1 MVGNTVTRE
10 NLYEAVRRKI
20 GLSAYESK
28 VLVEQ
33 VLDQIAGCLARRE
46 PVKLSG
52 FGLFTVRQK
61 RARLGRNP
69 KTGVPAPISARRIVS
84 FKASTV
90 FKQRINSSRR
100 VSSAANNHA
109 TDAAL

>member
-1 MVGNTVTRE
+1 MVGKTVTRE

-28 VLVEQ
+28 ILVEQ
-33 VLDQIAGCLARRE
+33 VLDQIAGCLARGE

-61 RARLGRNP
+61 RARLGAILR
-69 KTGVPAPISARRIVS
+69 PASQRRSRLGGSFRSKRQRSLSSGSIPPSA
-84 FKASTV
+84 
-90 FKQRINSSRR
+90 
-100 VSSAANNHA
+100 
-109 TDAAL
+109 